1 MSLNE
6 LTIHE
11 ARAKLA
17 KKEVS
22 ALELTQSCF
31 ERIEKVDSKLNAFIS
46 LNKKEALKEA
56 GKIDEQIAKGKAL
69 GVFAGIPMALKDV
82 FCTKGIETTAC
93 SNILKGFVPPY
104 DATTVS
110 KLKEQ
115 GTILLGKL
123 NTDEFTCGASTE
135 TSCFGP
141 TKCPWDT
148 DRVAGGSSGG
158 SAAAVSA
165 DEAFFTL
172 GTDTGG
178 SIRQPAAL
186 CGCSGLKVTYGRVS
200 RFGVIS
206 MASSWDTIGP
216 LAKDVEDL
224 ALIMN
229 VIAGP
234 DQRDA
239 TTPQVKVSD
248 YTKSLKADVKGLKI
262 GVPKEYF
269 GEGVEKETAKI
280 VRDAIKEFEKAG
292 AIVKEVS
299 LPYTKYGVAV
309 YYVVMPSEVSSNMAR
324 YDNIRYG
331 SSKVEAEDLIDH
343 YFKARAK
350 GFGPEMK
357 RRIMIGAYA
366 LSAGYYDAYYL
377 KAQKVRTLIINDFN
391 QAFSEVDV
399 LMAPTSPFP
408 AFKLGEK
415 ANDPLAMY
423 LADAL
428 TIPASAAGIPAL
440 SVPCGFSKD
449 KLPIGLQI
457 IAPQFREDL
466 LMQVGFAYQNL
477 SDWHKQKPD
486 LDGHD

>member
-486 LDGHD
+486 LD